1 MMTKEL
7 ASLSMRQI
15 FLTVLALRSMLD
27 IICKFQIGMIL
38 DREISNRSYKALFN
52 IFLYLTTKWSK
63 KLKIRNK

>member
-1 MMTKEL
+1 MMRKEL